1 MTTKHD
7 VLQALQNHIGKA
19 NAVGGK
25 ELAGFCGLSDTR
37 PLRHITDEL
46 IEDGIALCSHPAS
59 GYWIAANA
67 KELQE
72 TVDFHHGRAM
82 HELQKVSK
90 LSKIP
95 LPDLLGQLHLRT

>member
-1 MTTKHD
+1 MATKHD
-7 VLQALQNHIGKA
+7 VLQALQHHIGKP
-19 NAVGGK
+19 NAVGGE
-25 ELAGFCGLSDTR
+25 ELANFCGTNTR
-37 PLRHITDEL
+37 RLRHITDEL
-46 IEDGIALCSHPAS
+46 IEDGIALCSHPAN
-59 GYWIAANA
+59 GYWIAADA